1 MNGEGSYNES
11 SGQYT
16 EMRGFMQREAA
27 SMTGW
32 IFVRPDFLPIIH
44 FIVGQP
50 ILNSQSRLISSSIK
64 SSKSYHDSVAERNLK
79 FQESN
84 PQEQKK
90 SNLGS
95 KTFDSSHSSA
105 NSSQTLIETISL
117 LKSFDIFPP
126 IVYLY
131 TLIAAFFTI
140 LSLSYNRMIKN
151 IVDLESFIRT
161 IEEKH
166 PRGGR
171 TFRLAVKLSV
181 IERKQMALIPERF
194 IEDIR
199 STTWKVFQSFFLHL
213 NLHPT
218 GNPNR
223 ILWLSF
229 SFFILFFVVSIGLN
243 LVSVEQVAEK
253 QKPKIRTIEDLLHDE
268 EFTHLKI
275 IAVAQL
281 QPGNSL
287 RSSAQRPRSDL
298 NVLYQRVLSNGMM
311 IDMRGGVEAV
321 MEMAPPLLD
330 ELMNGSSVLALEEYI
345 FQPMKMICYA
355 YPSVIEQS
363 SISDPF
369 DPGTLNWVYSN
380 SINPELLEI
389 ATFHHLIVLEMG
401 AAMKAFDNVFQE
413 TKDMPIFTGLMQ
425 ASYNET
431 AVCLDTLSL
440 DTLSLD
446 THEMKSLEKFVPPI
460 NFDELVSLLVC
471 YSYFVSFS
479 FIVLFMEMAES
490 VVRKLIS
497 S

>member
-11 SGQYT
+11 TGQYT
-16 EMRGFMQREAA
+16 EMRGLMQREAA

-32 IFVRPDFLPIIH
+32 IFVRPDFLPVIP

-50 ILNSQSRLISSSIK
+50 ILNSQSRLISSSTK
-64 SSKSYHDSVAERNLK
+64 SSKSYHDFVAEQELK

-84 PQEQKK
+84 PQQQKK

-95 KTFDSSHSSA
+95 KMFDSSHSSTD
-105 NSSQTLIETISL
+105 SSQNLTETISL

-126 IVYLY
+126 IVHLY
-131 TLIAAFFTI
+131 ASIAAFFTI
-140 LSLSYNRMIKN
+140 FGLSYNRMIKN
-151 IVDLESFIRT
+151 IVNLESFIRS
-161 IEEKH
+161 IEEKV
-166 PRGGR
+166 PRDGR
-171 TFRLAVKLSV
+171 TFRLAVRLSV
-181 IERKQMALIPERF
+181 IERKQMALISKRL
-194 IEDIR
+194 IEDIW
-199 STTWKVFQSFFLHL
+199 STTWKVFQSFSLHL

-253 QKPKIRTIEDLLHDE
+253 QRPKIRTIEDLLHDE
-268 EFTHLKI
+268 EFNHLKI
-275 IAVAQL
+275 IAIAQL
-281 QPGNSL
+281 QLGNSL
-287 RSSAQRPRSDL
+287 RSSVERPGSDL
-298 NVLYQRVLSNGMM
+298 NLLYQRVLSNGMM
-311 IDMRGGVEAV
+311 IDMGSPEGM
-321 MEMAPPLLD
+321 MEIAPPLLGQ
-330 ELMNGSSVLALEEYI
+330 LLNGSSVLALEEYLL
-345 FQPMKMICYA
+345 QMMKIICFTF
-355 YPSVIEQS
+355 PPVIEQS

-380 SINPELLEI
+380 NINPELLQI
-389 ATFHHLIVLEMG
+389 ASFHHLIVLEMG
-401 AAMKAFDNVFQE
+401 AVMKALDNTFQE
-413 TKDMPIFTGLMQ
+413 TKNNPIFNGLMKE
-425 ASYNET
+425 SYTET

-440 DTLSLD
+440 DTPSLN
-446 THEMKSLEKFVPPI
+446 THKMKYLEKFVPPI

-479 FIVLFMEMAES
+479 FIVLFIEMATS
-490 VVRKLIS
+490 VVKKFIS